1 LEFVALFVKLPFI
14 SRLNASIEGEDDD
27 EDDLDSAASL
37 SSGRGALKLNK
48 SRRHTIDEFL
58 SKLERDLLDME
69 LSYGKLFQELG
80 YNFLSRS
87 SDEYADDEESEYK
100 EFNSELSSS
109 LDEHTPALEYPAA
122 KESQMDKIKHT
133 LDGLN
138 VRINAM
144 RKKFRQ
150 YTIRARRA
158 AGGRG
163 GEVSSDGGEE
173 DDVGDEE
180 GSELIKVCVVI
191 EEAGKLWTFKVSQ
204 KCKVKELRAMLFS
217 KLADESIRS
226 VESLILMFNE
236 AELANENFT
245 VGEYGITDGCTLV
258 LEIERL

>member
-1 LEFVALFVKLPFI
+1 
-14 SRLNASIEGEDDD
+14 
-27 EDDLDSAASL
+27 
-37 SSGRGALKLNK
+37 
-48 SRRHTIDEFL
+48 
-58 SKLERDLLDME
+58 ME

-87 SDEYADDEESEYK
+87 SDECADDEERFVKTSKNSTAFILCVFIFSSEYK
-100 EFNSELSSS
+100 EFNSHLSSS
-109 LDEHTPALEYPAA
+109 LDEHTPAIEYPSA

-150 YTIRARRA
+150 YTIKARRA

-163 GEVSSDGGEE
+163 GEVSSDGGED

-180 GSELIKVCVVI
+180 GSELIKLCVVI

-236 AELANENFT
+236 SELANENFT
-245 VGEYGITDGCTLV
+245 VGDYGITDGCTVV